1 MVLNWK
7 GTMKPEILV
16 VAPWHPAT
24 LEALDREFVTHKLWL
39 AANPKALLAACAERV
54 RAIATSPFP
63 RIDAALI
70 DSLPKLE
77 IISSFGVGVDAIDLA
92 AARRR
97 NIIVTNAP
105 NAMNDCVA
113 DLTLGLIIAVSRR
126 MCEGDQFVRAGKWLQ
141 GSLPLGRK
149 VSGKRL
155 GIIGMGRIGKVIARR
170 AAAFDMVIAY
180 HGRHRVP
187 DSPFIYY
194 ERLADLA
201 GNSDFLVAILP
212 GGKETYHLV
221 NEEIMRALGPKGILV
236 NVARGSVVDEAAL
249 VKCLRE
255 GALGGA
261 ALDVFEE
268 EPKVPE
274 ALFTMDNVVLQPHVG
289 SATHETRA
297 AMGQL
302 TVDNLLAHFAGR
314 PPLTPV
320 T

>member
-1 MVLNWK
+1 MS
-7 GTMKPEILV
+7 TMKPDVLV

-39 AANPKALLAACAERV
+39 AADPKALLAACAERV

-70 DSLPKLE
+70 DALPKLE
-77 IISSFGVGVDAIDLA
+77 IISCFGVGVDAIELA
-92 AARRR
+92 AAKRR

-113 DLTLGLIIAVSRR
+113 DLTLGLLIAVSRR
-126 MCEGDQFVRAGKWLQ
+126 MCEGDQFVRAGKWLK
-141 GSLPLGRK
+141 GPLPLARK

-180 HGRHRVP
+180 HSRRRVE
-187 DSPFIYY
+187 DSPFTYY
-194 ERLADLA
+194 GRLVDLA
-201 GNSDFLVAILP
+201 ANSDFLVAIVP
-212 GGKETYHLV
+212 GGKETWHLV
-221 NEEIMRALGPKGILV
+221 NEEVLRALGPRGIFV
-236 NVARGSVVDEAAL
+236 NVARGSVVDEQAL
-249 VKCLRE
+249 VKCLQE
-255 GALGGA
+255 EALGGA

-289 SATHETRA
+289 SATQETRT
-297 AMGQL
+297 AMGQIA
-302 TVDNLLAHFAGR
+302 VDNLVAHFTGKPA
-314 PPLTPV
+314 LTPV